1 MTKTTSTTTPTTT
14 HTTTILVAT
23 VEAAEAVRNAVSPA
37 GDARLPKEAPNI
49 ESAVNLSQPDV
60 QPAKMQGSSK
70 CAIPATEEKKIGY
83 AENTE
88 ITENQELTH
97 NVGVQTAPK
106 PAEYDCLAKRID
118 KKIDKALDK
127 KIDKK
132 IDRALDKKIDKKI
145 DKALDKK
152 IDRALDKKI
161 DRALDKKIDRALD
174 KKIDRALD
182 KKIDKKIDRA
192 LDEKIDKKIDKALD
206 FKCVWKKATKTLRKR
221 MGRVVVSILLVF
233 SSSLGGDSKSF
244 DSPKNRQTYAISA
257 TQYCPTLDSASPVA
271 VTPSQSASKTG
282 NTHMQVNQA
291 CYVAQQ

>member
-145 DKALDKK
+145 DKALD
-152 IDRALDKKI
+152 
-161 DRALDKKIDRALD
+161 
-174 KKIDRALD
+174 
-182 KKIDKKIDRA
+182 
-192 LDEKIDKKIDKALD
+192 

>member
-132 IDRALDKKIDKKI
+132 IDKALDKKIDKKI

-161 DRALDKKIDRALD
+161 DRALDE
-174 KKIDRALD
+174 
-182 KKIDKKIDRA
+182 KIDKKIDKA
-192 LDEKIDKKIDKALD
+192 LDKKIDKKIDKALD

>member
-152 IDRALDKKI
+152 ID
-161 DRALDKKIDRALD
+161 
-174 KKIDRALD
+174 
-182 KKIDKKIDRA
+182 
-192 LDEKIDKKIDKALD
+192 KKIDKALD

>member
-132 IDRALDKKIDKKI
+132 ID
-145 DKALDKK
+145 
-152 IDRALDKKI
+152 
-161 DRALDKKIDRALD
+161 
-174 KKIDRALD
+174 
-182 KKIDKKIDRA
+182 
-192 LDEKIDKKIDKALD
+192 KALD

>member
-132 IDRALDKKIDKKI
+132 ID
-145 DKALDKK
+145 KALDKK

-174 KKIDRALD
+174 E
-182 KKIDKKIDRA
+182 KIDKKIDKA
-192 LDEKIDKKIDKALD
+192 LDKKIDKKIDKALD

>member
-132 IDRALDKKIDKKI
+132 IDKALDKKIDKKI
-145 DKALDKK
+145 DKALDK
-152 IDRALDKKI
+152 
-161 DRALDKKIDRALD
+161 
-174 KKIDRALD
+174 
-182 KKIDKKIDRA
+182 
-192 LDEKIDKKIDKALD
+192 KIDKKIDKALD

>member
-132 IDRALDKKIDKKI
+132 ID
-145 DKALDKK
+145 KALDK
-152 IDRALDKKI
+152 
-161 DRALDKKIDRALD
+161 
-174 KKIDRALD
+174 
-182 KKIDKKIDRA
+182 
-192 LDEKIDKKIDKALD
+192 KIDKKIDKALD

>member
-127 KIDKK
+127 KID
-132 IDRALDKKIDKKI
+132 
-145 DKALDKK
+145 
-152 IDRALDKKI
+152 RALDKKI
-161 DRALDKKIDRALD
+161 DRALDE
-174 KKIDRALD
+174 
-182 KKIDKKIDRA
+182 KIDKKIDRA

>member
-127 KIDKK
+127 KIDRALDKK
-132 IDRALDKKIDKKI
+132 IDRALDEKIDKKIDRALDEKIDKKI
-145 DKALDKK
+145 DKALDK
-152 IDRALDKKI
+152 
-161 DRALDKKIDRALD
+161 
-174 KKIDRALD
+174 
-182 KKIDKKIDRA
+182 
-192 LDEKIDKKIDKALD
+192 KIDKKIDKALD

>member
-161 DRALDKKIDRALD
+161 DRALDKKID
-174 KKIDRALD
+174 
-182 KKIDKKIDRA
+182 KKIDRA
-192 LDEKIDKKIDKALD
+192 LDEKIDKKIDKALDKKIDKKIDKALD

>member
-127 KIDKK
+127 KID
-132 IDRALDKKIDKKI
+132 RALDKKI
-145 DKALDKK
+145 DKK

-161 DRALDKKIDRALD
+161 DRALDK
-174 KKIDRALD
+174 
-182 KKIDKKIDRA
+182 
-192 LDEKIDKKIDKALD
+192 KIDKKIDKALD

-271 VTPSQSASKTG
+271 VTPKHSASKTG

-291 CYVAQQ
+291 CYVA

>member
-132 IDRALDKKIDKKI
+132 IDK
-145 DKALDKK
+145 
-152 IDRALDKKI
+152 ALDKKI

-192 LDEKIDKKIDKALD
+192 LDEKIDKKIDKALDKKIDKKIDKALD

>member
-132 IDRALDKKIDKKI
+132 IDK
-145 DKALDKK
+145 
-152 IDRALDKKI
+152 
-161 DRALDKKIDRALD
+161 ALDKKIDRALD

-192 LDEKIDKKIDKALD
+192 LDEKIDKKIDKALDKKIDKKIDKALD

>member
-132 IDRALDKKIDKKI
+132 IDRALD
-145 DKALDKK
+145 
-152 IDRALDKKI
+152 
-161 DRALDKKIDRALD
+161 
-174 KKIDRALD
+174 
-182 KKIDKKIDRA
+182 
-192 LDEKIDKKIDKALD
+192 EKIDKKIDKALD